1 VFPAG
6 LYNAA
11 MRFSHMSRRFDSFL
25 YRKEKSPW
33 EKTLLFSLTLLS
45 LPYGWAVRVR
55 LLLYKLG
62 VKRSKRLPCPVI
74 SVGNITV
81 GGTGKT
87 PLVMALAGGLAKRG
101 VRTGVLTRGY
111 KGTKT
116 SGHVA
121 SDGQSILL
129 TPEEAGDEPYLMSK
143 TLQGTP
149 VVIGKNRFSAGEKA
163 LHQFQVA
170 GLLLDDGFQ
179 HLQLHR
185 DLNILL
191 IDSNIG
197 FGDRHLLPRGI
208 LREPLD
214 ELRRADLIL
223 LTKVKD
229 PETPQPLENE
239 LRRLHPSLPIFHC
252 HYEPLGLITPN
263 EEREDLHALQGKNV
277 LALSGIANPD
287 SFSSLLKKCGMQ
299 VIREQVLPD
308 HHHYTQEDIRS
319 IEKEGE
325 RVDWIVTTEKDMVK
339 LSRFTID
346 RLPIRALRIEMKIW
360 EEKEFFERVL
370 EVFSH
375 KGRERR

>member
-1 VFPAG
+1 
-6 LYNAA
+6 
-11 MRFSHMSRRFDSFL
+11 MR
-25 YRKEKSPW
+25 
-33 EKTLLFSLTLLS
+33 TLL
-45 LPYGWAVRVR
+45 YD
-55 LLLYKLG
+55 LG

-74 SVGNITV
+74 SVGNLTV

-87 PLVMALAGGLAKRG
+87 PLVMALVKELAKRG
-101 VRTGVLTRGY
+101 IRTAILTRGY
-111 KGTKT
+111 KGKKT
-116 SGHVA
+116 SGHIA
-121 SDGQSILL
+121 SDGQSIFLS
-129 TPEEAGDEPYLMSK
+129 PEESGDEPYLMSK
-143 TLQGTP
+143 TLKGTP
-149 VVIGKNRFSAGEKA
+149 VVIGKNRFLAGGRA
-163 LHQFQVA
+163 LHQFDVD
-170 GLLLDDGFQ
+170 GLLLDDGYQ

-208 LREPLD
+208 LRESL
-214 ELRRADLIL
+214 EQLRRASLIL
-223 LTKVKD
+223 LTQVD
-229 PETPQPLENE
+229 HPEAPRPLEEE
-239 LRRLHPSLPIFHC
+239 LRKLHPSLPIFHS
-252 HYEPLGLITPN
+252 HYESLGLIGPK

-299 VIREQVLPD
+299 VIREKVLPD

-346 RLPIRALRIEMKIW
+346 RLPIRALRIEMRIW
-360 EEKEFFERVL
+360 EEEEFFERVL
-370 EVFSH
+370 DVFSH